1 MKKIIVLLTSIF
13 LTVHLF
19 GQAPNLINY
28 QGIARN
34 SSGAALADQNIKLR
48 LSIRSGSANGNI
60 VYQETRALKTN
71 SFGMFVVAIGSNGA
85 SNIVGSIGS
94 IDWGIDGSKFLQV
107 ELDAGGGNNFTDMG
121 STQLLSVPYA
131 LHAASA
137 PPGGAAGGS
146 LTGTFPNPGI
156 ANGAINTN
164 HITDGAVTT
173 SIIRDSSITA
183 AKLAPG
189 LIIGGGG
196 GAPSGPAGGDLAGT
210 YPDPTI
216 ALGAVTTTKLANGA
230 VTSAKI
236 APGVIPTTLPPS
248 GLATGDLTGSYPNP
262 QIGFGVV
269 TTAKIADGAVTTSRI
284 RDSSITAAKLAPG
297 LIIGGGAP
305 SGPAGGDLGGTY
317 PNPLVT
323 KLRGTSIS
331 STAPVSGQVLKFD
344 GTQWAPGTDVSGSGG
359 LTLPFS
365 GSGNAA
371 SNIFSISNSG
381 AGSAIEGI
389 NSASSADGYGVLG
402 SISSVSP
409 GENSAGVKGI
419 NSSAGTEG
427 FGLWGSHLGL
437 GAGVYGS
444 SSNGIGI
451 KGTSTGGYGVF
462 AQADGETGI
471 SLFATSN
478 NGIPAYVDISN
489 SGSFF
494 DAMFVNNSGFGSG
507 VTAIASAGNGILGIA
522 NDVSSA
528 GIIGIHNASGEAV
541 VGRTFSNTAAG
552 VVGRNDGTYAG
563 VRGYNVVNDGT
574 GVLAQAN
581 VDGAINGN
589 ALVAELQSGV
599 GNTAV
604 FKADGANVARIDHT
618 GKGYFNGG
626 TVAGGA
632 DVAEY
637 FEVNGTK
644 NNYEPGDVLI
654 IDQNADRKVE
664 KSSAPYS
671 TLVAGVYATKPGLYL
686 TEENAVQSKLD
697 HMVPMGVIG
706 VIPTKV
712 CLEGGAIKRGDLLVT
727 SSIPGVAM
735 KADPDKVK
743 VGQVLGK
750 ALQNY
755 DAQGVGKINVLVSVK

>member
-1 MKKIIVLLTSIF
+1 MKQIIALLTCIF
-13 LTVHLF
+13 LTVYLF

-60 VYQETRALKTN
+60 VYQETRSLKTN

-85 SNIVGSIGS
+85 SNIVGSIS
-94 IDWGIDGSKFLQV
+94 AINWGIDGGKFLQV
-107 ELDAGGGNNFTDMG
+107 ELDAGGGGNNFTDMG
-121 STQLLSVPYA
+121 SSQLLSVPYA

-146 LTGTFPNPGI
+146 LTGSFPNPGI
-156 ANGAINTN
+156 AGGAVNTD
-164 HITDGAVTT
+164 HITDGAITFSKIADAAITT
-173 SIIRDSSITA
+173 NKIADSSITA

-189 LIIGGGG
+189 VIIGGGG
-196 GAPSGPAGGDLAGT
+196 TPTGAAGGDL
-210 YPDPTI
+210 D
-216 ALGAVTTTKLANGA
+216 
-230 VTSAKI
+230 
-236 APGVIPTTLPPS
+236 
-248 GLATGDLTGSYPNP
+248 GSYPNP
-262 QIGFGVV
+262 LVGKLQGIPLSN
-269 TTAKIADGAVTTSRI
+269 TT
-284 RDSSITAAKLAPG
+284 
-297 LIIGGGAP
+297 
-305 SGPAGGDLGGTY
+305 
-317 PNPLVT
+317 
-323 KLRGTSIS
+323 
-331 STAPVSGQVLKFD
+331 PVAGQVLKFD
-344 GTQWAPGTDVSGSGG
+344 GTQWAPGSDISGG
-359 LTLPFS
+359 GGGESNFTLPFN
-365 GSGNAA
+365 GSGNNAA
-371 SNIFSISNSG
+371 NVFSITNSG
-381 AGSAIEGI
+381 PGNAIEGI
-389 NSASSADGYGVLG
+389 NSASSANGYGVSG
-402 SISSVSP
+402 SITSLSP
-409 GENSAGVKGI
+409 GENSAGVKGV
-419 NSSAGTEG
+419 NNGAGTEG

-444 SSNGIGI
+444 SPNGIGV
-451 KGTSTGGYGVF
+451 KGTSTGGYGIY

-478 NGIPAYVDISN
+478 NGIPAYIDISN
-489 SGSFF
+489 SESFF
-494 DAMFVNNSGFGSG
+494 DALFVNNNGFGSG
-507 VTAIASAGNGILGIA
+507 ITAIASAGNGMLGIA
-522 NDVSSA
+522 NDMGGA
-528 GIIGIHNASGEAV
+528 AIIGVHNAGGEAV

-563 VRGYNVVNDGT
+563 VRGYNAVDGGM

-581 VDGAINGN
+581 VDGAVNGT
-589 ALVAELQSGV
+589 ALVAELQAGA

-604 FKADGANVARIDHT
+604 FKAGGVNVARIDHT

-637 FEVNGTK
+637 FEVSGNK
-644 NNYEPGDVLI
+644 NVYEPGDVLI
-654 IDQNADRKVE
+654 IDQDNDRKVE
-664 KSSAPYS
+664 KSSKPYS

-686 TEENAVQSKLD
+686 TEENAGQNKLD

-727 SSIPGVAM
+727 SSIAGVAM
-735 KADPDKVK
+735 KADPEKVK

-755 DAQGVGKINVLVSVK
+755 EVQGIGKINVLVSVK

>member
-13 LTVHLF
+13 LTVHMF

-34 SSGAALADQNIKLR
+34 SSGNALGDQNIKLR

-71 SFGMFVVAIGSNGA
+71 SFGMFVVAMGSNGA
-85 SNIVGSIGS
+85 SNVVGSISS
-94 IDWGIDGSKFLQV
+94 IDWGIDGAKFLQV
-107 ELDAGGGNNFTDMG
+107 ELDAGGGNSFTDMG

-156 ANGAINTN
+156 ANGAINTD
-164 HITDGAVTT
+164 HVSDGVITT
-173 SIIRDSSITA
+173 SKIKDSSITA

-196 GAPSGPAGGDLAGT
+196 APSGPAGGDLSGT
-210 YPDPTI
+210 YPNPTI
-216 ALGAVTTTKLANGA
+216 GAGVVTTTKLANGA
-230 VTSAKI
+230 VTSSKI

-269 TTAKIADGAVTTSRI
+269 TTAKIADQAITTSRI
-284 RDSSITAAKLAPG
+284 KDSSITAAKLAPG

-317 PNPLVT
+317 PNPLVS
-323 KLRGTSIS
+323 KLRGTTIS
-331 STAPVSGQVLKFD
+331 NTVPLSGQVLKFD
-344 GTQWAPGTDVSGSGG
+344 GTQWTPGTDIIGSGG

-365 GSGNAA
+365 GGGNSA

-381 AGSAIEGI
+381 SGSAIEGI
-389 NSASSADGYGVLG
+389 NSASSMDGYGVLG
-402 SISSVSP
+402 SISSISP

-419 NSSAGTEG
+419 NNSAGTEG
-427 FGLWGSHLGL
+427 FGLWGSHIGL

-444 SSNGIGI
+444 SSNGIGV

-478 NGIPAYVDISN
+478 NGIPAYIDISN
-489 SGSFF
+489 SSSFF
-494 DAMFVNNSGFGSG
+494 DALFVNNNGFGSG

-522 NDVSSA
+522 NDVGGA
-528 GIIGIHNASGEAV
+528 GIIGVHNASGEAV
-541 VGRTFSNTAAG
+541 VGRTFSNTAAA
-552 VVGRNDGTYAG
+552 VVGRNDGIYAG
-563 VRGYNVVNDGT
+563 VRGYNAVNDGT

-581 VDGAINGN
+581 VDGAVNGT
-589 ALVAELQSGV
+589 ALVAELQAGV

-637 FEVNGTK
+637 FEVNGNK
-644 NNYEPGDVLI
+644 NGYEPGDVLI
-654 IDQNADRKVE
+654 IDQHSDRKVE
-664 KSSAPYS
+664 RSSTPYS

-686 TEENAVQSKLD
+686 TEENAVLNKLD

-735 KADPDKVK
+735 KADPEKLK
-743 VGQVLGK
+743 VGQALGK

-755 DAQGVGKINVLVSVK
+755 DAHGVGKISVLVSVK